1 MLRIGLVTALAA
13 ALCGCWTTRE
23 AVPEPAPKQAGQTG
37 HTGSG
42 IRFPATL
49 DRFARTRVRVY
60 DAAGKDVGAGYDLAD
75 TQTPVAVT
83 LYVYPAPKL
92 TSVGSSEE
100 VVETAKRTLLDAHFS
115 EVKASILRRHQGAKL
130 LSEGKTTL
138 RFRGVRL
145 DGRAAAFGMREHF
158 AHRLQPL
165 VSHVAV
171 FAFGESLIKFRITHP
186 ARCSEQARP
195 LIKAFRDAF
204 CRANEAAP

>member
-1 MLRIGLVTALAA
+1 MLRIGLATALAA

-23 AVPEPAPKQAGQTG
+23 AVPEPPPKQAG

-42 IRFPATL
+42 MRFPATL

-60 DAAGKDVGAGYDLAD
+60 DGTGNDVGVGYDLAGP
-75 TQTPVAVT
+75 QTPIAVT

-92 TSVGSSEE
+92 VSVGSPEE
-100 VVETAKRTLLDAHFS
+100 VAKTAERKLLDAHFA
-115 EVKASILRRHQGAKL
+115 EVKASILRRHKGARL

-138 RFRGVRL
+138 RFRGVPL
-145 DGRAAAFGMREHF
+145 YGRAAAFGMRERF

-171 FAFGESLIKFRITHP
+171 FSFDRWLIKFRITHP
-186 ARCSEQARP
+186 ARCSEQAKP

-204 CRANEAAP
+204 CRANKAAP